1 MVESPEMNSLVQYLW
16 LIPALPLLAAGLSAS
31 AGAER
36 RQPVAH
42 GASRGIKVRNRI
54 SSVGAKD

>member
-1 MVESPEMNSLVQYLW
+1 MSRIEEYLW

>member
-1 MVESPEMNSLVQYLW
+1 MGRIEEYLW
-16 LIPALPLLAAGLSAS
+16 LILALPLLAAGLNAS

-42 GASRGIKVRNRI
+42 GVSRGIEVHKGI
-54 SSVGAKD
+54 SSVGAAE